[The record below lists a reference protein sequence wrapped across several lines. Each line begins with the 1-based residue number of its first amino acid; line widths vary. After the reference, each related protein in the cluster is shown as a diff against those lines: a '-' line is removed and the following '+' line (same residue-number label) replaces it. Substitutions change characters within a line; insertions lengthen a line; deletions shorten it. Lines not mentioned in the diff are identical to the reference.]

1 MIMKKWTE
9 CTFHWPPASL
19 GSCLCEGQQY
29 RFLGKLMSWFRMNLE
44 TWILFFAED
53 MSKKSLNAVIYCLV

>member
-1 MIMKKWTE
+1 MMLKSWTE

-19 GSCLCEGQQY
+19 GSCVTVGD
-29 RFLGKLMSWFRMNLE
+29 RFPGKLMGWFRLNLE

-53 MSKKSLNAVIYCLV
+53 MSKKRSNAVIYCLV